1 MSENY
6 GLFRRSICHE
16 EILIVSPYSFPEKI
30 EPKLAVVRAYW
41 ESLKRAGNEM
51 PFWDDVTTTAL
62 PDLAG
67 NLLLFDVFERPERYR
82 FSYVGCEF
90 MDWYGVQIS
99 NDFADEVE
107 LRNPFE
113 YLISQCSATV
123 EGCLPTYYRNIVAAR
138 PKNLAS
144 KSYARILLPLWGE
157 GHIRMLLGAVVG
169 VESSMPTNSDRAA

>member
-1 MSENY
+1 M
-6 GLFRRSICHE
+6 L
-16 EILIVSPYSFPEKI
+16 PYSFPERV
-30 EPKLAVVRAYW
+30 ESKLFVVRAYW
-41 ESLKRAGNEM
+41 EGLKRAGNEM
-51 PFWDDVTTTAL
+51 PFWDDVKTSSL

-67 NLLLFDVFERPERYR
+67 SLLLFDVFEKPERYR
-82 FSYVGCEF
+82 FSYVGPDL
-90 MDWYGVQIS
+90 MDWYGIQIS
-99 NDFADEVE
+99 NEFADEVE

-123 EGCLPTYYRNIVAAR
+123 EGCLPTYYRNIAAAK

>member
-1 MSENY
+1 MS
-6 GLFRRSICHE
+6 G
-16 EILIVSPYSFPEKI
+16 
-30 EPKLAVVRAYW
+30 A
-41 ESLKRAGNEM
+41 
-51 PFWDDVTTTAL
+51 
-62 PDLAG
+62 
-67 NLLLFDVFERPERYR
+67 NL
-82 FSYVGCEF
+82 

-123 EGCLPTYYRNIVAAR
+123 EGCLPTYYRNIAAEK

-144 KSYARILLPLWGE
+144 KSYARILLPLWGK

-169 VESSMPTNSDRAA
+169 VESMSTNSDRAA